1 MTNFNPPER
10 IKMNAAKLYTALLTI
25 GCLHLE
31 PAHAN
36 CSLSGSPEKILLV
49 QVDEI
54 GMIKIGRDTLGS
66 DQLARY
72 IQERLFKSYMGTGQ
86 MHDRIRLEK
95 TDPQVPAPVM
105 EVIIHEIKEGQ
116 RRALSELCVQRYRK
130 SYEELDKKKKDKLKK
145 QFPVLF
151 QQTFY

>member
-1 MTNFNPPER
+1 M
-10 IKMNAAKLYTALLTI
+10 KLFAALLTI
-25 GCLHLE
+25 TCLHFG
-31 PAHAN
+31 PAITA
-36 CSLSGSPEKILLV
+36 CPAIGSPEKILLV

-54 GMIKIGRDTLGS
+54 GLIKIGRDTLGS

-86 MHDRIRLEK
+86 MHDRIKLEK
-95 TDPQVPAPVM
+95 TDAQVPALVM

-116 RRALSELCVQRYRK
+116 RRALSELCVQKYIK
-130 SYEELDKKKKDKLKK
+130 SFEELDNRKKDKIRK

-151 QQTFY
+151 QQTYF

>member
-1 MTNFNPPER
+1 
-10 IKMNAAKLYTALLTI
+10 MNAAKLYTALLTI

-72 IQERLFKSYMGTGQ
+72 IQERLFKSYMGTGK
-86 MHDRIRLEK
+86 MYDKIKLAK
-95 TDPQVPAPVM
+95 IDGQVPDMVM
-105 EVIIHEIKEGQ
+105 EVVLNEIKTGQ
-116 RRALSELCVQRYRK
+116 QRSLKELCLQKY
-130 SYEELDKKKKDKLKK
+130 KDFFDNISERQQAKLKK

-151 QQTFY
+151 QTHYS